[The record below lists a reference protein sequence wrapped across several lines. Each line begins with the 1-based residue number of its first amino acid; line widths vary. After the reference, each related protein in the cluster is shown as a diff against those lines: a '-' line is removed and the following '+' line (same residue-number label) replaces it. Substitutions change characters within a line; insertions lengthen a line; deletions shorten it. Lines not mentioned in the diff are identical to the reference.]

1 MTVPRME
8 AVAAPLADGRVLVA
22 GGQGDPVPPWASAEV
37 FDPDSN
43 TFSALPR
50 GLTTARQAAVA
61 APLPGGRVLIAG
73 GLGADSFMTSA
84 EIFESAAE
92 AVAAG
97 GDFGVAVVGQASPV
111 ATVVVRNLGAQAL
124 AIAGAAVGGADAGD
138 FAIAADQC
146 QGQRLADQVG
156 REGDRAGP
164 AAQAGPRMCCA
175 RCACASS
182 SRRRWPIA
190 ARGRMPV
197 WSTAAAAGPCRAFP
211 RTRRRRA
218 RSPSGSGSR
227 AGARRRFASSRAAV
241 ASGPR
246 ERVAPSARTERHVTP
261 RPCAASRRVSTLRSN
276 AARSSSDMLGSSSP
290 PRRRGRGR
298 GRAPGTRGTVPGP
311 DRRTGAGM
319 EQCHG

>member
-1 MTVPRME
+1 ME

-97 GDFGVAVVGQASPV
+97 GDFRRRRRGSGFAGGDRRRPQ
-111 ATVVVRNLGAQAL
+111 LGG
-124 AIAGAAVGGADAGD
+124 AGA
-138 FAIAADQC
+138 
-146 QGQRLADQVG
+146 
-156 REGDRAGP
+156 GDRGRRRGRCGRGRLRDRRRSMPGSAPRGSGRAGRRP
-164 AAQAGPRMCCA
+164 CGSGCAAGPRLCCA